1 MNNKVFDSVASLDE
15 IHVKCK
21 ISADIIDSEWNS
33 HCCTHVLSDKLH
45 CHARTQNT
53 YQTNALVE

>member
-53 YQTNALVE
+53 Y